1 MIDVQSLQG
10 SQQQSKTILY
20 RFTEPPALSSA
31 PGNNF
36 KRAGE
41 EYRGFLLVV
50 DTDYMLWEITTLEG
64 GLPPIFLRSRFSLA
78 SRAKA
83 QIDSFHEEEAKKRAT
98 KE

>member
-1 MIDVQSLQG
+1 MIDVQSLANPQPT
-10 SQQQSKTILY
+10 SKHTLY
-20 RFTEPPALSSA
+20 RYVEPPALSST

-41 EYRGFLLVV
+41 EYRGFLLIV
-50 DTDYMLWEITTLEG
+50 DSDYMLWEITTLEG
-64 GLPPIFLRSRFSLA
+64 GLPPIPLRSRFSLA

-83 QIDSFHEEEAKKRAT
+83 QIDTFHAEEAKK